1 MVGDESIVDELQR
14 MRLDAGDVSYGEI
27 AARIARQ
34 REARGMTAAASRI
47 ARSTV
52 YDAFRPGR
60 TRLNPALVAEI
71 VRALGADE
79 AEVERW
85 RQRCLRARR
94 AAVPASAPVQAMPL
108 LELPAAPAPAPSLTT
123 RIGLAAL
130 IVVLCVAVNLVGGR
144 AILLLGLPLYL
155 DMIGTAVAA
164 IALGPWYGVAVA
176 VGTHAAGAV
185 IEQSFAGMPYALVNI
200 AGALIWAYGVRRW
213 QLGRSPLRFLAL
225 NMIVAVGCTAVSVP
239 MTLIFH
245 HGLTTHPA
253 SESMIERL
261 LTVGGGLGL
270 ALFSSNIVTSVLDKL
285 ITGFIALAA
294 APALIAWLDRRM
306 PVGRSRPVLFRRP
319 ARDVPPERLRHP
331 ARV

>member
-1 MVGDESIVDELQR
+1 MVGDESIVGDLQR
-14 MRLDAGDVSYGEI
+14 LRLDAGDVSYGEI
-27 AARIARQ
+27 AARIARD
-34 REARGMTAAASRI
+34 REARGATAAASRI

-79 AEVERW
+79 AETERW
-85 RQRCLRARR
+85 RQRCLRARTV
-94 AAVPASAPVQAMPL
+94 AAPASEQPVPL
-108 LELPAAPAPAPSLTT
+108 ILPAPAPSLPLTA
-123 RIGLAAL
+123 RMGLAAL
-130 IVVLCVAVNLVGGR
+130 IVLLCVAVNLVGGR
-144 AILLLGLPLYL
+144 TILLLGLPLYL

-164 IALGPWYGVAVA
+164 IALGPWFGVAVA
-176 VGTHAAGAV
+176 VGTHAAGAL
-185 IEQSFAGMPYALVNI
+185 IEQSFVGMPYALVNVV
-200 AGALIWAYGVRRW
+200 GALIWAYGVRRW
-213 QLGRSPLRFLAL
+213 GLGRSPVRFLAL
-225 NMIVAVGCTAVSVP
+225 NMIVAVSCTAVSVP

-261 LTVGGGLGL
+261 LTVGGGLGV

-294 APALIAWLDRRM
+294 APALVAWLDRRA
-306 PVGRSRPVLFRRP
+306 PLGRSRPVLFRRP
-319 ARDVPPERLRHP
+319 PREVPRDAPPHP
-331 ARV
+331 AHV